1 MGSQKHCLRQAK
13 ECDRLAAEAKLKS
26 DREVLR
32 SAAAMW
38 RTLAAAYEL
47 FKGDAIIKFGELS
60 RDLDKA
66 KPVGRAGK
74 TSTCAEVINSKAKAL
89 AEAGISTSAARR
101 AEIRR
106 AFSADRQSAG
116 RPTS

>member
-47 FKGDAIIKFGELS
+47 FKGDAIIKFGALC

-66 KPVGRAGK
+66 SGARTDKQPLPHARK
-74 TSTCAEVINSKAKAL
+74 RLK

-106 AFSADRQSAG
+106 AFAPDREG
-116 RPTS
+116 

>member
-32 SAAAMW
+32 LAAAMC

-66 KPVGRAGK
+66 KPRKAMTPVCPTLGRRRRRHWPRPA
-74 TSTCAEVINSKAKAL
+74 
-89 AEAGISTSAARR
+89 SAPPA
-101 AEIRR
+101 
-106 AFSADRQSAG
+106 
-116 RPTS
+116 PTSLSRPPSPPPH